1 MFPFQNDVQVFGFIT
16 LLLIA
21 MIPAKIASKKGY
33 NFLTYYIL
41 GCLFLPVTIV
51 TVLLMKNKNKKH
63 TQDDQTENIEM
74 YEKMYERGEI
84 SYNDFVAKKKSLEK
98 NE

>member
-1 MFPFQNDVQVFGFIT
+1 MFPFQNDVQVFGFII

-33 NFLTYYIL
+33 
-41 GCLFLPVTIV
+41 
-51 TVLLMKNKNKKH
+51 
-63 TQDDQTENIEM
+63 IEM
-74 YEKMYERGEI
+74 YERGGI